1 MEVSGI
7 NPPLM
12 VWPRPVNQVV
22 KEVPIVQLV
31 VGRDDHPED
40 LWVLARGMIDAGR
53 MEKSWMPNYDVSCF
67 AREFD
72 GNDLVYGGIS
82 GDRIP
87 FCLVVAD

>member
-1 MEVSGI
+1 MDVSGI
-7 NPPLM
+7 NPPVM
-12 VWPRPVNQVV
+12 VGPRPVNQVV

-31 VGRDDHPED
+31 VARDDHPED

-53 MEKSWMPNYDVSCF
+53 REKAAMPNYDGSCF

-82 GDRIP
+82 GGCIP